1 MTVSNIYD
9 IFHIVSYLHLRA
21 GTGYQAVGCWD
32 RATDTRA
39 DELNPF
45 RVCTSR
51 GGATTGF
58 AGGYLYLTAAAVLCG
73 GYMLQS
79 DKEKGLHPESGHNKE
94 TVEKSE
100 ILPNPDTGIC
110 IAGVCLLTF
119 VFPQDRAF
127 SKLV

>member
-1 MTVSNIYD
+1 VLLVNNIHD
-9 IFHIVSYLHLRA
+9 IFLEVTHWHLRA
-21 GTGYQAVGCWD
+21 GSKNCVPN
-32 RATDTRA
+32 TRLSITWQE
-39 DELNPF
+39 ELNPF
-45 RVCTSR
+45 RVCFCR